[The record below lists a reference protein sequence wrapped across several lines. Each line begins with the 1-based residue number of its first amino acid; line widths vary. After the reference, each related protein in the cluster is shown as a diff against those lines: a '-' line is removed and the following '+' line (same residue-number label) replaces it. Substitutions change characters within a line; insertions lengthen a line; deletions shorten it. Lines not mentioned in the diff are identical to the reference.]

1 MGPKKCAKSETEFG
15 GSATELLDTDLP
27 TYGDIARYFYH
38 VRIYDSSFPSQIQ
51 VIQNRL
57 TEVWTKCN
65 LRLPVKEKMSV
76 YTKLKR
82 FLERVKE
89 FNWGRATAS
98 QRQYLQ
104 KLKNKLF
111 DIAAC
116 SCSLPIHS
124 CDPKFVRCDK
134 EICLEQH
141 ILCECPIDRR

>member
-65 LRLPVKEKMSV
+65 LQLPVKEKMSV

-116 SCSLPIHS
+116 SCSLPLHS
-124 CDPKFVRCDK
+124 CDSKFVGCDK
-134 EICLEQH
+134 EICLEHH
-141 ILCECPIDRR
+141 ILCECPIDLR